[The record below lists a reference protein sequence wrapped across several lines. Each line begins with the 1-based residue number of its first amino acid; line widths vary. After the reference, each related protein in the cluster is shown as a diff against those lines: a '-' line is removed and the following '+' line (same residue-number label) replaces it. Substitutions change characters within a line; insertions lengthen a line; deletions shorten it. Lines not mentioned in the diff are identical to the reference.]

1 MVSESSDEAQA
12 FEIRRWTDEFQWN
25 QRRRTARSVDRR
37 WRRRPQPRRWAW
49 ARRRRRSTSSAE
61 SIGYIRHDHQDRRRT
76 FLGQQQQ
83 QHEQFSFALSVVS
96 FSIIDASIVGLRS
109 VLFTSGC
116 SSSGSNDGCHHHS
129 SHEHEEYLFRRAS
142 MRGIQFDRR
151 DLTAMKH
158 GRREKR
164 SPVQSPSIRHSI
176 GSSLHVYHWFIA
188 FLFPSFFFFSLC
200 SVCFVYED
208 NFVWCVYEW
217 FVFLA
222 LKEK

>member
-12 FEIRRWTDEFQWN
+12 FEIRRRTDEFQWN
-25 QRRRTARSVDRR
+25 QRRRTAWSVDRR
-37 WRRRPQPRRWAW
+37 WRRRPRRWAW
-49 ARRRRRSTSSAE
+49 ARWRRSTSSAK
-61 SIGYIRHDHQDRRRT
+61 SIGYIRDNHQDRRWT

-83 QHEQFSFALSVVS
+83 QYEQFSFALSVVS
-96 FSIIDASIVGLRS
+96 FSIINASIVGLRS

-116 SSSGSNDGCHHHS
+116 SSGGSHGCHHY
-129 SHEHEEYLFRRAS
+129 SHEHKEHLFRRAS
-142 MRGIQFDRR
+142 MKRIQFDRR

-164 SPVQSPSIRHSI
+164 SPVQSLSIRHSI
-176 GSSLHVYHWFIA
+176 GSSLHVYHWFIG
-188 FLFPSFFFFSLC
+188 FLFLSLC

-208 NFVWCVYEW
+208 NFCVVRMSGS
-217 FVFLA
+217 FFLA